1 MDSITEKRIGYV
13 NIRNASMSSI
23 NSFPRLPEIDLNH
36 MHVLLKDLEKIMTL
50 IAKIPTLRLAS
61 LHQ

>member
-1 MDSITEKRIGYV
+1 
-13 NIRNASMSSI
+13 MSSI